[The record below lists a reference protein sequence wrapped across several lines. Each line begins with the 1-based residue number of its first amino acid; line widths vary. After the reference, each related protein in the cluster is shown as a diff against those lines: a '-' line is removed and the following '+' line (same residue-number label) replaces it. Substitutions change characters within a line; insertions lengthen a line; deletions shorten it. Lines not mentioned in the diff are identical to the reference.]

1 MGKSWTAP
9 TTSVAMATYNG
20 ARFIEEQLDSIAR
33 QSHPVDEVV
42 IADDCSSDETLA
54 IVERSAARLGLAVRI
69 LTGSQRLGV
78 VANFERALLACRG
91 DLVFLCDQD
100 DIWYQHKV
108 DRIVSEFV
116 MQPDTLAVFTDAVVV
131 DKNRKPLSDSLLSLS
146 RLNSEER
153 VRIRG
158 GDAFSVLM
166 TRNVATGATMAVR
179 STLIPIALPTPSG
192 WFHDEWLAITA
203 STMGRVSLLD
213 EPTIEYRQHAA
224 NTIGAPRP
232 TTFVDK
238 IRSLGKPSRAE
249 RLREAE
255 RARLLA
261 ARFEATASVVSSIKD
276 AAREKSRHLVVRAGL
291 PHARLMRFPAVSREL
306 VNSGYF
312 RYSHGFRAAIRDL
325 LQTMD

>member
-1 MGKSWTAP
+1 
-9 TTSVAMATYNG
+9 MATFNG
-20 ARFIEEQLDSIAR
+20 SRFIEEQLVSIAR
-33 QSHPVDEVV
+33 QTHPVEEVV
-42 IADDCSSDETLA
+42 IADDCSRDETLA
-54 IVERSAARLGLAVRI
+54 IVERSAARLGLAVRV
-69 LTGSQRLGV
+69 LPGSQRLGV

-116 MQPDTLAVFTDAVVV
+116 TQPDTLAIFTDAIVV
-131 DKNRKPLSDSLLSLS
+131 DDFRKPLNDSLLSLS
-146 RLNSEER
+146 RVTSDER
-153 VRIRG
+153 LRIRS
-158 GDAFSVLM
+158 GDAFAVLM

-179 STLIPIALPTPSG
+179 SSLIPIALPTPSG
-192 WFHDEWLAITA
+192 WFHDEWLAMTA

-232 TTFVDK
+232 TTFLER

-249 RLREAE
+249 RFRAAE

-261 ARFEATASVVSSIKD
+261 ARFDATTNIESNIKD
-276 AAREKSRHLVVRAGL
+276 TARAKSRHLVVRASL
-291 PHARLMRFPAVSREL
+291 PHARLLRFPPVSQEL
-306 VNSGYF
+306 MNLGYF
-312 RYSHGFRAAIRDL
+312 RYSHGLRAAIRDL